1 MLIIALL
8 FADHNK
14 KLKREKE
21 EAEFNQRYEIEQK
34 AAEVQKQLQ
43 SYEDLKRIKDSID
56 KRLKEDKYENE
67 EEKQKD
73 ITSAK
78 QLELWVSEAKRN
90 IKEVQIAWDALTV
103 IVNPTNKIKQ
113 LTREQLEGIFTGKIT
128 NWKEVGGAD
137 LRVRSTI

>member
-1 MLIIALL
+1 MLHLVLGIIAIGLVLYFWERFPSFKWVFATIVAIPILLIAALL

-14 KLKREKE
+14 KMKREKE

-56 KRLKEDKYENE
+56 QRLKEDKYEND

-73 ITSAK
+73 MISSK
-78 QLELWVSEAKRN
+78 QLELWVSEAK
-90 IKEVQIAWDALTV
+90 KKV
-103 IVNPTNKIKQ
+103 K
-113 LTREQLEGIFTGKIT
+113 
-128 NWKEVGGAD
+128 
-137 LRVRSTI
+137 

>member
-1 MLIIALL
+1 MLHIVLGIIAIGLVLYFWERFPSFKWVFAAIIGIPILLIVALL

-90 IKEVQIAWDALTV
+90 IK
-103 IVNPTNKIKQ
+103 
-113 LTREQLEGIFTGKIT
+113 
-128 NWKEVGGAD
+128 
-137 LRVRSTI
+137 

>member
-1 MLIIALL
+1 MLHLVLGIIAIGLVLYFWERFPSFKWVFATIVAIPILLVVALL

-14 KLKREKE
+14 KIKREKE

-56 KRLKEDKYENE
+56 QRLKEDKYEND

-73 ITSAK
+73 IISSK
-78 QLELWVSEAKRN
+78 QLELWVSEAK
-90 IKEVQIAWDALTV
+90 KKV
-103 IVNPTNKIKQ
+103 K
-113 LTREQLEGIFTGKIT
+113 
-128 NWKEVGGAD
+128 
-137 LRVRSTI
+137 